1 MICNKTYD
9 DVFGVGVAG
18 AAARTSHAAHAGAPT
33 AAAKR
38 HVAAATDASLGP
50 GVHLKGKVSAT

>member
-1 MICNKTYD
+1 MIYNKIYN
-9 DVFGVGVAG
+9 DVLGVGVAG
-18 AAARTSHAAHAGAPT
+18 ATVRTSHAAHAAAPT
-33 AAAKR
+33 AAARR